1 MRHLQAGRGARPHDV
16 DLIMAGARRENAPLW
31 STPVI
36 GWRPAKRIIGFWH
49 IAAIGDWRRI
59 IPDQYSKLRQSGLY
73 DASERIVVGFIG
85 GRDRQQELNIPIL
98 TDPKFDVFSTEH
110 LTDYE
115 FPTLAR
121 VWQEAQENE
130 KLFLC
135 YYLHTKGAS
144 LAATPLQAAVDAW
157 RRYMEYF
164 NVEKW
169 QDCADILNEY
179 ETCGV
184 ELQSDASHYSGNFW
198 WARSDYIKRLPNG
211 YEYWRQNK
219 DDRVAAEFY
228 LCLGQPKAHCFND
241 FVENLYDYELP
252 AQRYRK

>member
-1 MRHLQAGRGARPHDV
+1 MAR
-16 DLIMAGARRENAPLW
+16 ARREDAPLW

-36 GWRPAKRIIGFWH
+36 GSRPKKKIIGFWH
-49 IAAIGDWRRI
+49 IGAVGDWRRI
-59 IPDQYSKLRQSGLY
+59 IGEQYSKVRRSGLY
-73 DASERIVVGFIG
+73 DASDRIVVGFIG
-85 GRDRQQELNIPIL
+85 GRNREQELGIPIL
-98 TDPKFDVFSTEH
+98 TDPKFDVFSTER
-110 LTDYE
+110 LADYE

-121 VWQEAQENE
+121 LWQEAQESE
-130 KLFLC
+130 ESFLC

-144 LAATPLQAAVDAW
+144 LAATPRQAAADAW

-184 ELQSDASHYSGNFW
+184 ELQSEDSHYSGNFW
-198 WARSDYIKRLPNG
+198 WARSDYIKKLPNG

-228 LCLGQPKAHCFND
+228 LCLAQPKAHCFND

-252 AQRYRK
+252 PERYRR